1 MWPEQADVSTCYP
14 PETPEE
20 VLTTVVSEEA
30 TCPIEIRRFAS
41 LPKLINVTKLVIKFT
56 RLLKRTIGNRKTKNS
71 GPVNSENVEVQ
82 NSEALQILVGF
93 TQSQYFP
100 EELSYLNK
108 NSHKIPAR
116 IKCLGLFLDENG
128 LLRCTGRLQNADHL
142 PYSSKFPLLLPPN
155 SPLTGLIVIQ
165 AHENVLHAGVQDT
178 ICKVREEYWIPR
190 LRQCVKKMKTKC
202 HLCNRLEGPALR
214 RPPPPPLP
222 VCKVNSL
229 RPFEVTGVDLTGQ
242 ILICNPATKE
252 LDKVYIVV
260 FTCTSTRACHLE
272 VVKDLTSTAFLNSFR
287 RFTARRSCPCR
298 MISDNATNFKTG
310 SSLIQSLYDDTD
322 VQSTLTRENCK
333 WTFITPRAPHQG
345 GFYER
350 MVGSVK
356 SALKKAIFK
365 KRINSDELNTIVT
378 EIERH
383 INNRPL
389 TYVDATSPDTVD
401 ALNPFSPV
409 VIHAFQEQW
418 EKEYLQ
424 SLRDRHYFN
433 GDPTQPFQTKIKV
446 GDVVLVHNDTPRCM
460 WKLARVIQLMP
471 SSDGLVRVVKLQTS
485 NGETT
490 RSVDK
495 LYPLEVSKPVDMYT
509 VEAAE
514 KNLGD
519 SQNSEGYQAEER
531 PKRRAATNS
540 RRFLQQLIND
550 EAV

>member
-82 NSEALQILVGF
+82 NSEALRILIGF
-93 TQSQYFP
+93 TQSQRSRHNLQG
-100 EELSYLNK
+100 ER
-108 NSHKIPAR
+108 R
-116 IKCLGLFLDENG
+116 ILDTKTETVCQEDENEV
-128 LLRCTGRLQNADHL
+128 
-142 PYSSKFPLLLPPN
+142 S
-155 SPLTGLIVIQ
+155 
-165 AHENVLHAGVQDT
+165 
-178 ICKVREEYWIPR
+178 
-190 LRQCVKKMKTKC
+190 
-202 HLCNRLEGPALR
+202 LCNRLEGPALR

-222 VCKVNSL
+222 ACRVNSL

-272 VVKDLTSTAFLNSFR
+272 VVKDLTSTTFLNSFR
-287 RFTARRSCPCR
+287 RFTARRSCPRR

-378 EIERH
+378 EIERR

-401 ALNPFSPV
+401 ALTPSHLLTV
-409 VIHAFQEQW
+409 

-446 GDVVLVHNDTPRCM
+446 GDVVLLHNETPRCM

-471 SSDGLVRVVKLQTS
+471 SSDGTGQSCEKLQTS

-495 LYPLEVSKPVDMYT
+495 LYPLEVSKPEDMYT

-519 SQNSEGYQAEER
+519 SQNAEGYQAEER

>member
-1 MWPEQADVSTCYP
+1 MFFMQA
-14 PETPEE
+14 
-20 VLTTVVSEEA
+20 
-30 TCPIEIRRFAS
+30 F
-41 LPKLINVTKLVIKFT
+41 K
-56 RLLKRTIGNRKTKNS
+56 
-71 GPVNSENVEVQ
+71 
-82 NSEALQILVGF
+82 
-93 TQSQYFP
+93 
-100 EELSYLNK
+100 
-108 NSHKIPAR
+108 
-116 IKCLGLFLDENG
+116 
-128 LLRCTGRLQNADHL
+128 
-142 PYSSKFPLLLPPN
+142 
-155 SPLTGLIVIQ
+155 
-165 AHENVLHAGVQDT
+165 T

-202 HLCNRLEGPALR
+202 HLCSRLEGPALR

-222 VCKVNSL
+222 ACRVNSL

-287 RFTARRSCPCR
+287 RFTARRSCPRR

-378 EIERH
+378 EIERR

-389 TYVDATSPDTVD
+389 TYVDAISPDTVD
-401 ALNPFSPV
+401 ALTPSHLLYGYRLNSLPTTIDRDYLNDPDFELDHKQCNERFKFVSQ

-418 EKEYLQ
+418 VKEYLQ

-495 LYPLEVSKPVDMYT
+495 LYPLEVSKPDDMYT

-514 KNLGD
+514 KSLGD

>member
-1 MWPEQADVSTCYP
+1 M
-14 PETPEE
+14 
-20 VLTTVVSEEA
+20 
-30 TCPIEIRRFAS
+30 
-41 LPKLINVTKLVIKFT
+41 
-56 RLLKRTIGNRKTKNS
+56 
-71 GPVNSENVEVQ
+71 
-82 NSEALQILVGF
+82 
-93 TQSQYFP
+93 
-100 EELSYLNK
+100 
-108 NSHKIPAR
+108 
-116 IKCLGLFLDENG
+116 
-128 LLRCTGRLQNADHL
+128 
-142 PYSSKFPLLLPPN
+142 
-155 SPLTGLIVIQ
+155 
-165 AHENVLHAGVQDT
+165 
-178 ICKVREEYWIPR
+178 
-190 LRQCVKKMKTKC
+190 
-202 HLCNRLEGPALR
+202 
-214 RPPPPPLP
+214 
-222 VCKVNSL
+222 
-229 RPFEVTGVDLTGQ
+229 
-242 ILICNPATKE
+242 
-252 LDKVYIVV
+252 DKVYIVV

-287 RFTARRSCPCR
+287 RFTARRSCPR
-298 MISDNATNFKTG
+298 RIVSDNATNFKTG

-322 VQSTLTRENCK
+322 IQSTLTRENCK

-378 EIERH
+378 EIERL

-401 ALNPFSPV
+401 ALTPSHLLYGYRLNSLPTTIDRDYLNDPDFELDHKQCNGRYKSV
-409 VIHAFQEQW
+409 CQVIHAFQEQW

-446 GDVVLVHNDTPRCM
+446 GDEVLVHNDTPRCM

-471 SSDGLVRVVKLQTS
+471 SSDGLVRVVKLQTG

-495 LYPLEVSKPVDMYT
+495 LYPLEVSKPEDVYT
-509 VEAAE
+509 VDAAE
-514 KNLGD
+514 KILGD
-519 SQNSEGYQAEER
+519 SQNSEGYQTEGR